1 MPREPKGTAKADLAT
16 LEYATPALR
25 TALAFALYLRF
36 GTYSGR
42 IDDAYAM
49 ADEFI
54 ARLKA
59 DYSE

>member
-1 MPREPKGTAKADLAT
+1 MPRERMPTAKDDLAT
-16 LEYATPALR
+16 LAYATPALR
-25 TALAFALYLRF
+25 TAMAFALYLRF
-36 GTYSGR
+36 GTHSGR
-42 IDDAYAM
+42 IDDAYAI